1 VFCGFQVGVLIG
13 FEGFSFS
20 WVLIVFSRFL
30 LGASCVLRGALHF
43 LIKSPLL
50 KKKEKKKD

>member
-20 WVLIVFSRFL
+20 WVLIVISRFL
-30 LGASCVLRGALHF
+30 LGASCVLRAHYTF
-43 LIKSPLL
+43 L
-50 KKKEKKKD
+50 